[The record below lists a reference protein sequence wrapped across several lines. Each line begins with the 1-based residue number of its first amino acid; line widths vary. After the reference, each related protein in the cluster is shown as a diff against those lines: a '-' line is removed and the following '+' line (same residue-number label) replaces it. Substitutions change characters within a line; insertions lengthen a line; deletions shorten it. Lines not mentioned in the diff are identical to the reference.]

1 MEAFRGGADDKYTC
15 SMNTIE
21 FKITRAL
28 EPYVALLR
36 SDIDDKMSDSCMRA
50 KMEQMKEKRKN
61 VDKAIKMIDE
71 IKQVPLMNLA
81 ISANADDAFD
91 FGEDDAF
98 DSAKM
103 TPLRRFGSLG
113 PARRVSSSIT
123 PVAATALFGHADCL
137 ELLLSGMFSTAW

>member
-21 FKITRAL
+21 FKITRAF

-36 SDIDDKMSDSCMRA
+36 GDIDDMMSDSCMRA

-71 IKQVPLMNLA
+71 IKQVSLMNLA

-91 FGEDDAF
+91 FGEGDAF
-98 DSAKM
+98 DFSEDDAIKA
-103 TPLRRFGSLG
+103 LRVRHDEFHL
-113 PARRVSSSIT
+113 P
-123 PVAATALFGHADCL
+123 
-137 ELLLSGMFSTAW
+137 

>member
-36 SDIDDKMSDSCMRA
+36 GDIDDKMSDSRMRA
-50 KMEQMKEKRKN
+50 KMEQMKENRKN

-71 IKQVPLMNLA
+71 MVV
-81 ISANADDAFD
+81 
-91 FGEDDAF
+91 
-98 DSAKM
+98 
-103 TPLRRFGSLG
+103 TPFGSGALLLRG
-113 PARRVSSSIT
+113 ARPRVSI
-123 PVAATALFGHADCL
+123 
-137 ELLLSGMFSTAW
+137 STI

>member
-1 MEAFRGGADDKYTC
+1 MEAFRGGADEKYTC
-15 SMNTIE
+15 SMNTME

-36 SDIDDKMSDSCMRA
+36 GDIDDKMSDSCMRA
-50 KMEQMKEKRKN
+50 KMEQMKEKRNN
-61 VDKAIKMIDE
+61 VDKAMKMIDE

-98 DSAKM
+98 DFGEGDAFDFSEDDAIKA
-103 TPLRRFGSLG
+103 LRVRHDEFHL
-113 PARRVSSSIT
+113 P
-123 PVAATALFGHADCL
+123 
-137 ELLLSGMFSTAW
+137 